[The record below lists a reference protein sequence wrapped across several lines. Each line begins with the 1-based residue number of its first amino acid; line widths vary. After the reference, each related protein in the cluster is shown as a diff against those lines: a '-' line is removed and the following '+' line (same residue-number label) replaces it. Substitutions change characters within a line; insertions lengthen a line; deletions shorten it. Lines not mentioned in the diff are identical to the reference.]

1 MQQRHIDKA
10 LFEDNIHEKHLRWR
24 KHAVISRNR
33 HRIPHWPRRHR
44 DRSALHLQP
53 RHRIEGV
60 SRAHARNVARG
71 TGGVAS
77 QEGRRTASRSQ
88 SHPGKASPIERIL
101 RSRARSLRS
110 HEPVC
115 GDWNTSAADAAGSS
129 STAGIA
135 TLAPAFAQALPSLAD
150 VRVEYSHEVNAE
162 LVYELCAALVREGL
176 GTGETWKQSGGSAL
190 AFAQHAMMSGIG
202 AERGDLLRRNVEFH
216 LELSDVL
223 GRAGSDAALESGQ
236 LAVTIECGGAGYFKI
251 GPAIDALEAEAEGLG
266 AAFHWA
272 LTYALYRVMRIYN
285 HDDALMYE
293 ERMRDY
299 AAEDEEE
306 NRGQYEFPEVEKALP
321 ECIQKTLKRD
331 SSDWRTHDRELL
343 RRFRTGKF
351 SPWIERLR
359 RIQRLSRLPLKHSRD
374 YIEAGYYDEPP
385 LPSLLVSF
393 KEHDAIIA
401 CFDEE
406 GQYMMEGT
414 AEPTVCV
421 VFSPRNADEVRH
433 ALRIVERFVALNF
446 ELFQLDSA
454 KFSVG
459 IRSACWPGG
468 GWIVRWPDRSNGPSA
483 SS

>member
-1 MQQRHIDKA
+1 M
-10 LFEDNIHEKHLRWR
+10 
-24 KHAVISRNR
+24 SRGQASN
-33 HRIPHWPRRHR
+33 
-44 DRSALHLQP
+44 DA
-53 RHRIEGV
+53 G
-60 SRAHARNVARG
+60 G
-71 TGGVAS
+71 TGGAVHS
-77 QEGRRTASRSQ
+77 KGRRAAAGSKSDSREAPQ
-88 SHPGKASPIERIL
+88 IERVL
-101 RSRARSLRS
+101 RSRARRLRS
-110 HEPVC
+110 HEPAC
-115 GDWNTSAADAAGSS
+115 GDRKPPAPDAARSS
-129 STAGIA
+129 PTAGIT
-135 TLAPAFAQALPSLAD
+135 TLAPAFGQALPSLAD
-150 VRVEYSHEVNAE
+150 VRAEYSHEVNAE

-176 GTGETWKQSGGSAL
+176 GTGETWKQLGTNAL
-190 AFAQHAMMSGIG
+190 AFAQNTMMSGIG
-202 AERGDLLRRNVEFH
+202 AERGDLLQRNVEYH
-216 LELSDVL
+216 LEVSDQL

-236 LAVTIECGGAGYFKI
+236 LAVTVECGGAGYLKF

-266 AAFHWA
+266 AAFYWA

-321 ECIQKTLKRD
+321 ECIRKTLKRD
-331 SSDWRTHDRELL
+331 SSDWRIHDRELL

-359 RIQRLSRLPLKHSRD
+359 RIQRLSRLPLKQSRD

-385 LPSLLVSF
+385 LPSLLVTF

-406 GQYMMEGT
+406 GQSMMEGT

-433 ALRIVERFVALNF
+433 VLRIVERFVALNC
-446 ELFQLDSA
+446 ELFQLVEDVHGWEKRHA
-454 KFSVG
+454 G
-459 IRSACWPGG
+459 AC
-468 GWIVRWPDRSNGPSA
+468 VDRGEPSLRA
-483 SS
+483 A